1 MNQQRSRIVC
11 VGEALVELARG
22 SDGRFGI
29 GCGGDT
35 FNAAIYLARAGMD
48 VAFATALGNDPYSDG
63 VLALAATENVASDLV
78 LRVHGRLPGLYLIDR
93 DGAGERRL
101 HYWTDTAPVRDLFE
115 LDHWNQ
121 IAEGLLAAQM
131 VYFSGITLSLFS
143 NVGLG
148 RFLAVIELAR
158 KGGVK
163 IAFDCNFRPH
173 GWRGDLGRTRTVM
186 IETLKRVDLALPAF
200 DDEAVLWGD
209 PSPEST
215 VERMQAFGIPEVVVK
230 NGPNSALVVVAGGE
244 REHVPVP
251 EVVEPVDMQA
261 AGDAFNAGYLAA
273 RLKGAPAT
281 EAAMAGHRLA
291 AQVIRHRGAIL
302 PRADAVMH

>member
-1 MNQQRSRIVC
+1 M
-11 VGEALVELARG
+11 EAA
-22 SDGRFGI
+22 
-29 GCGGDT
+29 
-35 FNAAIYLARAGMD
+35 
-48 VAFATALGNDPYSDG
+48 
-63 VLALAATENVASDLV
+63 
-78 LRVHGRLPGLYLIDR
+78 RLPGLYLIDR
-93 DGAGERRL
+93 DGAGERRF
-101 HYWTDTAPVRDLFE
+101 HYWADTAPVRDLFE
-115 LDHWNQ
+115 LDHWDR

-143 NVGLG
+143 NVGIG
-148 RFLAVIELAR
+148 RFLAVLELAR

-173 GWRGDLGRTRTVM
+173 GWRGDLGRARTVF

-230 NGPNSALVVVAGGE
+230 NGPSSALVVCGSA

-273 RLKGAPAT
+273 RLKGETAT
-281 EAAMAGHRLA
+281 DAAVAAHRLA

-302 PRADAVMH
+302 PRAGAVMH